1 MKKIC
6 EVFLV
11 LFILLAFLGCNQ
23 QKISQL
29 EYNVQILNNKNEEL
43 NEENIKL
50 KNEMELL
57 VIEIQSLK
65 ETDQYYYQCGADEY
79 ANKNYDLTIDWME
92 KLKLKFPSTLL
103 LSAADKL
110 INDSKNE
117 IATIYRVEQN
127 NLNQVL
133 RNSRNAELEGG
144 ITILKEYIK
153 EEHPADLIQQANV
166 LLAQFE
172 NRYEAERE
180 VRELERSVGIRLVDY
195 VTGWGNI
202 NDFGSEMYVPRMV
215 LKFQN
220 ISGGSLSA
228 TINIKTDFV
237 EVQKNEIFGNSS
249 DYLLWSSD
257 TPLQANYS
265 KTIFVDCGVGYR
277 GTLSEYILRSLP
289 TLEAHIYIDD
299 KIYKKFTIQ
308 KKFRGNL

>member
-1 MKKIC
+1 MKKTC
-6 EVFLV
+6 GVFLV
-11 LFILLAFLGCNQ
+11 LLVFLGCNQ
-23 QKISQL
+23 QKIDQL
-29 EYNVQILNNKNEEL
+29 EYSVQILSTRNEEL

-50 KNEMELL
+50 KNNIELL
-57 VIEIQSLK
+57 ATEIQALK

-79 ANKNYDLTIDWME
+79 ANKNYDLAIDWME
-92 KLKLKFPSTLL
+92 KLKLKFPGTSL
-103 LSAADKL
+103 LSVADKL
-110 INDSKNE
+110 IRDSKNE
-117 IATIYRVEQN
+117 IAAIYRTEQN
-127 NLNQVL
+127 NLNQIL
-133 RNSRNAELEGG
+133 RNARNAELEDG
-144 ITILKEYIK
+144 IIILKKYIK
-153 EEHPADLIQQANV
+153 EEHPLDLIQQANV

-202 NDFGSEMYVPRMV
+202 NDFGSEMYVPQMV

-220 ISGGSLSA
+220 ISGSSLSA

-237 EVQKNEIFGNSS
+237 EIQKNEIFGNSS

-257 TPLQANYS
+257 TPLQENYS

-277 GTLSEYILRSLP
+277 GTLSEYRLQTLP
-289 TLEAHIYIDD
+289 ILEANIYIND